1 MIKSVKIV
9 FFIFSILFFIIL
21 SSLVYF
27 LVFKSEYYAKHELNR
42 RVYEDRNKFIRGRI
56 LDRNNEIL
64 VYSEKN
70 DRYQERIYN
79 YGEAFLHPIGYFDNK
94 YGMDG
99 IESYMDEYLREPRGF
114 VSNIL
119 KIFDNNDLMGSN
131 VKLTLHKEIQQY
143 AYDILGNNKG
153 AIIVMNP
160 STGEIYSMISKP
172 SFDPNN
178 IDEVWNEVSKDDNA
192 PLYNRAINGR
202 YAPGS
207 TFKVLTSVASIE
219 NIEDIQ
225 NRIFLDKGYIAF
237 NQEEKLSNQNEKS
250 YGEINLKE
258 AFVNSSNV
266 VFGELA
272 IELGNKLLKEY
283 AEKFYFNK
291 NIHIEGF
298 SVLKSYFPEL
308 QSNEVGLIAQS
319 GIGQGGVLSTPLI
332 MAMMASAVANNGILN
347 NPYIISEI
355 LNYNLDII
363 KKNKPYVLSK
373 VMEQDTSDILKDYMR
388 GVVNEN
394 LSHIEEFLTINAA
407 GKTGTADYKKNGIDG
422 IPHSWFIGF
431 APCDNP
437 IVAVSVIVEEG
448 GEGRGIASYIAAK
461 VMEKAINLLK

>member
-9 FFIFSILFFIIL
+9 FFIFSILFFVIL

-27 LVFKSEYYAKHELNR
+27 LVFKSEYYANHELNR

-70 DRYQERIYN
+70 DKYQERIYN
-79 YGEAFLHPIGYFDNK
+79 YGEAFLHPIGYFDDK

-99 IESYMDEYLREPRGF
+99 IESYMDEYLRETRGF

-160 STGEIYSMISKP
+160 SIGEIYSMVSKP

-237 NQEEKLSNQNEKS
+237 NQEEKLSNQNEKF

-298 SVLKSYFPEL
+298 SVSKSYFPEL

-319 GIGQGGVLSTPLI
+319 GIGQGEVLSTPLI

-355 LNYNLDII
+355 LNYNFDIL

-431 APCDNP
+431 APYDNP

-448 GEGRGIASYIAAK
+448 GEGRGIASYIAAR

>member
-1 MIKSVKIV
+1 MLVLKSG
-9 FFIFSILFFIIL
+9 
-21 SSLVYF
+21 
-27 LVFKSEYYAKHELNR
+27 YYDEDEWNR

-64 VYSEKN
+64 VYSERN

-99 IESYMDEYLREPRGF
+99 IESHMDEYLREPRGF

-291 NIHIEGF
+291 KG
-298 SVLKSYFPEL
+298 SGKK
-308 QSNEVGLIAQS
+308 LILRQEKR
-319 GIGQGGVLSTPLI
+319 T
-332 MAMMASAVANNGILN
+332 M
-347 NPYIISEI
+347 IS
-355 LNYNLDII
+355 
-363 KKNKPYVLSK
+363 
-373 VMEQDTSDILKDYMR
+373 
-388 GVVNEN
+388 
-394 LSHIEEFLTINAA
+394 
-407 GKTGTADYKKNGIDG
+407 
-422 IPHSWFIGF
+422 
-431 APCDNP
+431 
-437 IVAVSVIVEEG
+437 
-448 GEGRGIASYIAAK
+448 
-461 VMEKAINLLK
+461 

>member
-1 MIKSVKIV
+1 
-9 FFIFSILFFIIL
+9 
-21 SSLVYF
+21 
-27 LVFKSEYYAKHELNR
+27 
-42 RVYEDRNKFIRGRI
+42 
-56 LDRNNEIL
+56 
-64 VYSEKN
+64 
-70 DRYQERIYN
+70 
-79 YGEAFLHPIGYFDNK
+79 
-94 YGMDG
+94 
-99 IESYMDEYLREPRGF
+99 MDEYLREPRGF

-298 SVLKSYFPEL
+298 SVSKSYFPEL

-332 MAMMASAVANNGILN
+332 MAMMAGAVANNGILN

-431 APCDNP
+431 APYDNP

>member
-1 MIKSVKIV
+1 M
-9 FFIFSILFFIIL
+9 
-21 SSLVYF
+21 
-27 LVFKSEYYAKHELNR
+27 
-42 RVYEDRNKFIRGRI
+42 
-56 LDRNNEIL
+56 
-64 VYSEKN
+64 
-70 DRYQERIYN
+70 
-79 YGEAFLHPIGYFDNK
+79 
-94 YGMDG
+94 
-99 IESYMDEYLREPRGF
+99 
-114 VSNIL
+114 
-119 KIFDNNDLMGSN
+119 
-131 VKLTLHKEIQQY
+131 
-143 AYDILGNNKG
+143 
-153 AIIVMNP
+153 
-160 STGEIYSMISKP
+160 
-172 SFDPNN
+172 
-178 IDEVWNEVSKDDNA
+178 
-192 PLYNRAINGR
+192 
-202 YAPGS
+202 
-207 TFKVLTSVASIE
+207 
-219 NIEDIQ
+219 
-225 NRIFLDKGYIAF
+225 
-237 NQEEKLSNQNEKS
+237 
-250 YGEINLKE
+250 KE

-298 SVLKSYFPEL
+298 SVSKSYFPEL

-332 MAMMASAVANNGILN
+332 MAMMAGAVANNGILN

-431 APCDNP
+431 APYDNP